1 MRKINFSEPKITL
14 RLTPKLKR
22 KAAEIAENR
31 GLSIS
36 QLVEELLRQA
46 SSDPMTAEI
55 VRGIVN
61 DELRKNALT
70 IEVVKVLVRA
80 EMKRALKPSS
90 FNEKAT
96 AA

>member
-46 SSDPMTAEI
+46 SNDPMTAEI

-70 IEVVKVLVRA
+70 LEVVKVLVRE

-90 FNEKAT
+90 FKEKAT
-96 AA
+96 A